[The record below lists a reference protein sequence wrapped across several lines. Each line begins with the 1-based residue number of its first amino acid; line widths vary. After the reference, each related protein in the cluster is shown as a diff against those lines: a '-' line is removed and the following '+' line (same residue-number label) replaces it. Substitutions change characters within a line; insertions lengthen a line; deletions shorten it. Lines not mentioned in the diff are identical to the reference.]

1 MVFAWDA
8 RKAAVNYNKHGVSFA
23 EASTAFSDTGGLDG
37 EDVEHS
43 GSEARRLRLAKAL
56 TGRVLVIAYTLRRQN
71 DEETVRI
78 ISARGASR
86 KERKRYQEAKDLFL
100 GHPGAFRPPTGGYA
114 AGRAS
119 AVGRRAEKVGRD
131 SDGLKGFELAA
142 EDGREKGAALSV
154 VHQ

>member
-56 TGRVLVIAYTLRRQN
+56 TGRVLVI
-71 DEETVRI
+71 
-78 ISARGASR
+78 
-86 KERKRYQEAKDLFL
+86 
-100 GHPGAFRPPTGGYA
+100 
-114 AGRAS
+114 GRAS
-119 AVGRRAEKVGRD
+119 C
-131 SDGLKGFELAA
+131 
-142 EDGREKGAALSV
+142 RERVSSV
-154 VHQ
+154 V